1 MKSLNWIVFSLAIVL
16 AISLRGIPDI
26 ITASAALNE
35 NKKIIV
41 IDPGHGGEDGGTGGR
56 SGALEKNINL
66 DISLVLAELFED
78 SGYKVIL
85 TRDGDY
91 SIGDQS
97 ISTIAGRKASDIKK
111 RVEICNSSGAELVL
125 SIHQNFFEQSK
136 YYGTQVFYGANNDS
150 EELAES
156 IQLRVRGDMQP
167 ENSREVKP
175 GGESIYLLRNAVPP
189 SVIVECGFL
198 SNAEEEKRLSDY
210 DYQRKLAYS
219 IFLGAVE
226 YLHK

>member
-41 IDPGHGGEDGGTGGR
+41 IDPGHGGEDGGTCGR
-56 SGALEKNINL
+56 SGALEKDINL
-66 DISLVLAELFED
+66 DISLILAGLFED
-78 SGYKVIL
+78 SGYKVVL

-91 SIGDQS
+91 SIGDRELE
-97 ISTIAGRKASDIKK
+97 TVVKRKAADIKK
-111 RVEICNSSGAELVL
+111 RTEICNSSGADMVI
-125 SIHQNFFEQSK
+125 SIHQNYFEQSK
-136 YYGTQVFYGANNDS
+136 YFGTQVFYGANNDS

-156 IQLRVRGDMQP
+156 IQLRVREDTQP

-175 GGESIYLLRNAVPP
+175 GGEGIYLLRNAVPP